1 MKLEGIGQRPQHGAD
16 FIQVNVISSG
26 KSADSSEYPNIPA
39 VSCTTSKPQDCIL
52 QARSGVHTGA
62 CAKRYGFFA
71 GGAGLV
77 RNAAAIAPMPPA
89 SNASISS
96 VLNRLVGRK

>member
-1 MKLEGIGQRPQHGAD
+1 MKLEGIGQRPQRGAD
-16 FIQVNVISSG
+16 VIQGNVISSG

-39 VSCTTSKPQDCIL
+39 VSCTTSTPQDCIL
-52 QARSGVHTGA
+52 QARSGVLSGA

-89 SNASISS
+89 NNASISS